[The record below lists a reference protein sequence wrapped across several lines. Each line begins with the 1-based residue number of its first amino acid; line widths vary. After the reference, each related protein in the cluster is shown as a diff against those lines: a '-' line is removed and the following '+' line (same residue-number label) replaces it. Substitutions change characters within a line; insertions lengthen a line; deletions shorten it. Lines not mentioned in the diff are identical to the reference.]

1 MELKTIRR
9 TNNKKGEGTLYTPS
23 KCVLGLVRA
32 RTVDGHREKSVITI
46 WCAAEAAHLFYLSR
60 DSAAVDVRR
69 KIEPI
74 EAGCN

>member
-1 MELKTIRR
+1 MPHILQV
-9 TNNKKGEGTLYTPS
+9 S
-23 KCVLGLVRA
+23 VLVLVLVRA
-32 RTVDGHREKSVITI
+32 RIGDGHREKSVITI

-69 KIEPI
+69 EIEPI